1 MIVDIEGD
9 LQSLLSEAV
18 PGLEEVEAGVS
29 SADLLDLHLGIP
41 SDEVGRQQIG
51 LQDLS
56 QNILEANQIQDKPSA
71 PSR

>member
-18 PGLEEVEAGVS
+18 PGLEEVEAGIA

-41 SDEVGRQQIG
+41 SNEVGWQQIG